1 MRKVYGLALLIN
13 SIVLLLLLV
22 AGSFAIVTD
31 SQSASLPVNLPLLFL
46 PIGVGVWLLI
56 LGYRLLIRSVRVL
69 KGSIPVFSP
78 QAVFKKIIFSSG
90 FALLVLSAV
99 LHLADLTLMACSA
112 LMETGSFP
120 VGTAS
125 GLGLVVFIL
134 SQLLLG
140 PTLKTHDNSL
150 QPAHDGTVP
159 SGNP

>member
-1 MRKVYGLALLIN
+1 MTKVYGLALLIN
-13 SIVLLLLLV
+13 SIVLLLLSV
-22 AGSFAIVTD
+22 AGTFAVVTD
-31 SQSASLPVNLPLLFL
+31 SQSASLPGNLFL
-46 PIGVGVWLLI
+46 LLLPIAVGVWVSI

-78 QAVFKKIIFSSG
+78 QVVFKKIIFSIG

-99 LHLADLTLMACSA
+99 FHLADLTLMACSVS
-112 LMETGSFP
+112 MKTGSFS

-125 GLGLVVFIL
+125 GVGLVVFIL

-140 PTLKTHDNSL
+140 PTLKTRDNSSQL
-150 QPAHDGTVP
+150 AHDGTVP